1 MTLKQKIRL
10 INRTED
16 ADAIRR
22 LVDHLRDGKSKLNDG
37 TPVLF
42 DYADMLAL
50 FTRCEP
56 SIDPARFDYLMRLAD
71 DAPLT
76 TERIVTR

>member
-1 MTLKQKIRL
+1 MTLKQKIRM
-10 INRTED
+10 INATED

-22 LVDHLRDGKSKLNDG
+22 LVEHLQGGHSKLKDG

-42 DYADMLAL
+42 DYADMLLL

-71 DAPLT
+71 DSVAN
-76 TERIVTR
+76 V